1 MIEMDTERRRHRISF
16 NSRKD
21 KWSRRRDTWA
31 HTNTETNPW
40 WKVDLLKVY
49 KVNRVVI
56 TNRDSYYYFRIN
68 GAVIRVGNFSEDFY
82 SNPICATI
90 VTIPSG
96 ATETF
101 YCAGMKGRY
110 VHVHIPGDQHILTL
124 NEVEVYEFLAVGDAT
139 QSSTFEDWFAEKGID
154 GNRGLSQQFTGC
166 TQTVSESNPW
176 WRLDLRDVY
185 CINSVV
191 ITSRFDCCPEEI
203 NGAEIHIG
211 NSLEN
216 NGNNNPLC
224 AVISG
229 IPAGQSFIYSCGGMV
244 GRYINVFLP
253 GDAKILTLCEV
264 EVYKEDTCKQR
275 AAVKMQFSS
284 SSDLTDVTMRDKI
297 LQQALSSGYSF
308 GLLFFKANKSVHLL
322 VLLYVAFTFDILII
336 DGHVIANFLEGKMKA
351 SVGKSREKLQGPTE
365 METEGDQIKRV
376 HDYLKHPTFEPG
388 RQSGESPANSPAKK
402 SINESLEHRYL
413 QWGEGTEKVP
423 DVQYWNMVKVKIR
436 ALPMAHPR
444 NTQSH
449 QVYV

>member
-1 MIEMDTERRRHRISF
+1 MSIQYISGRF
-16 NSRKD
+16 LLIQEKTNGAEENTARLAITNQSSIYANLNSSYAVD
-21 KWSRRRDTWA
+21 GRRDTWA
-31 HTNTETNPW
+31 HTNTETDPW
-40 WKVDLLKVY
+40 WRVDLLKVY

-56 TNRDSYYYFRIN
+56 TNRDSYFYFRIN

-90 VTIPSG
+90 VTIPPG
-96 ATETF
+96 ANETF

-124 NEVEVYEFLAVGDAT
+124 NEVEVYGFLAGNLATDGVAT
-139 QSSTFEDWFAEKGID
+139 QSSTFQDWFAEKGID
-154 GNRGLSQQFTGC
+154 GNRGLLQQFTGC

-229 IPAGQSFIYSCGGMV
+229 ISAGKSFIYSCGGMV
-244 GRYINVFLP
+244 GRYVNVFLP
-253 GDAKILTLCEV
+253 GDVKILTLCEV
-264 EVYKEDTCKQR
+264 EVYREDPCKQR

-297 LQQALSSGYSF
+297 LQQLGS
-308 GLLFFKANKSVHLL
+308 LLASRLL
-322 VLLYVAFTFDILII
+322 INVQMQWTQPPKQKI
-336 DGHVIANFLEGKMKA
+336 MK
-351 SVGKSREKLQGPTE
+351 VDEKRSCE
-365 METEGDQIKRV
+365 
-376 HDYLKHPTFEPG
+376 
-388 RQSGESPANSPAKK
+388 KK
-402 SINESLEHRYL
+402 Y
-413 QWGEGTEKVP
+413 P
-423 DVQYWNMVKVKIR
+423 
-436 ALPMAHPR
+436 
-444 NTQSH
+444 
-449 QVYV
+449 